1 MTTAR
6 SEVKGKSRVTRK
18 LFILFN
24 HYVRQTDLCWA
35 TVNTKTLFHLFSLLL
50 FHDIFCF
57 TNYLYFKA
65 MSYSRSV
72 CRLPSCAFVYF
83 RFEIDSRLLDC
94 ISIYNAVADAYCL
107 PPPSKWIKDRHDSY
121 IIVAWYTIRS
131 GRIFLFL
138 LRLLVGNLWTWPHRR
153 WINHS
158 RRQSKFM
165 SCLCK

>member
-83 RFEIDSRLLDC
+83 RLEIDSRLLGC

-107 PPPSKWIKDRHDSY
+107 PPPQASELKIGMIRTSSSRDIRYDRAGSFYSFSAFSLGIYGH
-121 IIVAWYTIRS
+121 
-131 GRIFLFL
+131 GRI
-138 LRLLVGNLWTWPHRR
+138 GGE
-153 WINHS
+153 
-158 RRQSKFM
+158 
-165 SCLCK
+165 